1 MSVVDNYKKIK
12 VDVDKCSM
20 KAGHKVELLAVS
32 KNQSVLKMDELAN
45 SNVSLFGESKVQE
58 ALPKINYLSNK
69 YNNLEFHFIGKVQ
82 TNKLKKIVEFFHLIH
97 SVDRED
103 VLSLIDKYALE
114 LNKKQHILIQL
125 NIACEKQKNGR
136 AVSEL
141 ENILNTASHY
151 KNIVVKGLMFMPPYE
166 EDVTKNIK
174 YFETANKLFCQY
186 KSDVFDT
193 LSMGMS
199 HDFKEAIE
207 HGSTLVRVGTNIFGE
222 RGEWVQIFLVKE
234 VNSKNDCEKSSK

>member
-103 VLSLIDKYALE
+103 VLSLIDKYALD

-125 NIACEKQKNGR
+125 NIACEKQKNGI

-207 HGSTLVRVGTNIFGE
+207 HGSTLVRVGTYIFGE
-222 RGEWVQIFLVKE
+222 RV
-234 VNSKNDCEKSSK
+234 

>member
-103 VLSLIDKYALE
+103 VLSLIDKYALY

-125 NIACEKQKNGR
+125 NIACEKQKNGI

-222 RGEWVQIFLVKE
+222 RV
-234 VNSKNDCEKSSK
+234 

>member
-103 VLSLIDKYALE
+103 VLSLIDKYALD

-125 NIACEKQKNGR
+125 NIACEKQKNGI

-151 KNIVVKGLMFMPPYE
+151 KNIVVKGLMFIPPYE

-222 RGEWVQIFLVKE
+222 RV
-234 VNSKNDCEKSSK
+234 

>member
-69 YNNLEFHFIGKVQ
+69 YNNLEFHFIGKIQ

-103 VLSLIDKYALE
+103 VLSLIDKYALD

-125 NIACEKQKNGR
+125 NIACEKQKNGI

-222 RGEWVQIFLVKE
+222 RV
-234 VNSKNDCEKSSK
+234 

>member
-1 MSVVDNYKKIK
+1 MSVIENYNNILGK
-12 VDVDKCSM
+12 VQQCSK

-32 KNQSVLKMDELAN
+32 KNQDVCKMEELACN
-45 SNVSLFGESKVQE
+45 NVLMFGESKVQE

-69 YNNLEFHFIGKVQ
+69 YNSLDFHFIGKVQ
-82 TNKLKKIVEFFHLIH
+82 TNKLKKIVQYFHLIH

-103 VLSLIDKYALE
+103 ILSLIDKYAIE
-114 LNKKQHILIQL
+114 LNKKQHILIQI
-125 NIACEKQKNGR
+125 NIACEKQKSGI

-141 ENILNTASHY
+141 ENILNTASSCR
-151 KNIVVKGLMFMPPYE
+151 NILVKGLMFMPPYE

-186 KSDVFDT
+186 KSDIFDT

-222 RGEWVQIFLVKE
+222 RA
-234 VNSKNDCEKSSK
+234 

>member
-103 VLSLIDKYALE
+103 VLSLIDKYALD

-125 NIACEKQKNGR
+125 NIACEKQKNGI

-186 KSDVFDT
+186 KSDVFDI

-207 HGSTLVRVGTNIFGE
+207 HGSTLVRVGTYIFGE
-222 RGEWVQIFLVKE
+222 RV
-234 VNSKNDCEKSSK
+234 

>member
-1 MSVVDNYKKIK
+1 
-12 VDVDKCSM
+12 M

-69 YNNLEFHFIGKVQ
+69 YNNLEFHFIGKIQ

-103 VLSLIDKYALE
+103 VLSLIDKYALD

-125 NIACEKQKNGR
+125 NIACEKQKNGI

-222 RGEWVQIFLVKE
+222 RGKF
-234 VNSKNDCEKSSK
+234 

>member
-103 VLSLIDKYALE
+103 VLSLIDKYALD

-125 NIACEKQKNGR
+125 NIACEKQKNGI

-207 HGSTLVRVGTNIFGE
+207 HGSTLVRVGTYIFGE
-222 RGEWVQIFLVKE
+222 RVKFIDIF
-234 VNSKNDCEKSSK
+234 

>member
-32 KNQSVLKMDELAN
+32 KNHSVLKMDELAN

-103 VLSLIDKYALE
+103 VLSLIDKYALD

-125 NIACEKQKNGR
+125 NIACEKQKNGI

-207 HGSTLVRVGTNIFGE
+207 HGSTLVRVGTYIFGE
-222 RGEWVQIFLVKE
+222 RV
-234 VNSKNDCEKSSK
+234 

>member
-1 MSVVDNYKKIK
+1 
-12 VDVDKCSM
+12 M
-20 KAGHKVELLAVS
+20 K
-32 KNQSVLKMDELAN
+32 
-45 SNVSLFGESKVQE
+45 
-58 ALPKINYLSNK
+58 
-69 YNNLEFHFIGKVQ
+69 
-82 TNKLKKIVEFFHLIH
+82 
-97 SVDRED
+97 
-103 VLSLIDKYALE
+103 
-114 LNKKQHILIQL
+114 NKK
-125 NIACEKQKNGR
+125 NGI

-222 RGEWVQIFLVKE
+222 RV
-234 VNSKNDCEKSSK
+234 

>member
-69 YNNLEFHFIGKVQ
+69 YNNLEFHFIGKIQ

-103 VLSLIDKYALE
+103 VLSLIDKYALD

-125 NIACEKQKNGR
+125 NIACEKQKNGI

-222 RGEWVQIFLVKE
+222 RGKF
-234 VNSKNDCEKSSK
+234 

>member
-1 MSVVDNYKKIK
+1 
-12 VDVDKCSM
+12 M

-103 VLSLIDKYALE
+103 VLSLIDKYALD

-125 NIACEKQKNGR
+125 NIACEKQKNGI

-207 HGSTLVRVGTNIFGE
+207 HGSTLVRVGTYIFGE
-222 RGEWVQIFLVKE
+222 RVKFIDIF
-234 VNSKNDCEKSSK
+234 

>member
-12 VDVDKCSM
+12 VDVDECSI

-32 KNQSVLKMDELAN
+32 KNQSVLKMDELAEN
-45 SNVSLFGESKVQE
+45 NVLLFGESKVQE

-69 YNNLEFHFIGKVQ
+69 YNKLEFHFIGKVQ
-82 TNKLKKIVEFFHLIH
+82 TNKLKKIVEYFHLIH

-114 LNKKQHILIQL
+114 LNKKQNILIQL
-125 NIACEKQKNGR
+125 NIACEKQKNGI

-186 KSDVFDT
+186 KSDIFDT

-222 RGEWVQIFLVKE
+222 RV
-234 VNSKNDCEKSSK
+234 

>member
-1 MSVVDNYKKIK
+1 
-12 VDVDKCSM
+12 M

-69 YNNLEFHFIGKVQ
+69 HNNLEFHFIGKVQ

-103 VLSLIDKYALE
+103 VLSLIDKYALD

-125 NIACEKQKNGR
+125 NIACEKQKNGI

-186 KSDVFDT
+186 KSEVFDT

-222 RGEWVQIFLVKE
+222 RV
-234 VNSKNDCEKSSK
+234 

>member
-1 MSVVDNYKKIK
+1 
-12 VDVDKCSM
+12 M

-32 KNQSVLKMDELAN
+32 KNQSVLKMDELAD
-45 SNVSLFGESKVQE
+45 SNVLLFGESKVQE

-82 TNKLKKIVEFFHLIH
+82 TNKLKKIVEYFHLIH

-103 VLSLIDKYALE
+103 VLSLVDKYALE

-125 NIACEKQKNGR
+125 NIACEKQKNGI

-207 HGSTLVRVGTNIFGE
+207 HGSTLVRVGTYIFGE
-222 RGEWVQIFLVKE
+222 RV
-234 VNSKNDCEKSSK
+234 

>member
-222 RGEWVQIFLVKE
+222 RV
-234 VNSKNDCEKSSK
+234 

>member
-1 MSVVDNYKKIK
+1 MMSVVDNYKKIK

-82 TNKLKKIVEFFHLIH
+82 TNKLKKIVEYFHLIH

-125 NIACEKQKNGR
+125 NIACEKQKNGI

-222 RGEWVQIFLVKE
+222 RV
-234 VNSKNDCEKSSK
+234 

>member
-103 VLSLIDKYALE
+103 VLSLIDKYALD

-125 NIACEKQKNGR
+125 NIACEKQKNGI

-141 ENILNTASHY
+141 ENILNTAAHY

-222 RGEWVQIFLVKE
+222 RV
-234 VNSKNDCEKSSK
+234 

>member
-125 NIACEKQKNGR
+125 NIACEKQKNGI

-222 RGEWVQIFLVKE
+222 RV
-234 VNSKNDCEKSSK
+234 